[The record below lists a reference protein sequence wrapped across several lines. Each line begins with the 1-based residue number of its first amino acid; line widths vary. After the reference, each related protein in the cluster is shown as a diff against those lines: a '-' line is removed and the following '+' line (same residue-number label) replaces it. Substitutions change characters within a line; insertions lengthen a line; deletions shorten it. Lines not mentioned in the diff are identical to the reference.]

1 MVNSVP
7 TRRRFLKATSATAAA
22 LAVPRFRSAHAATSA
37 QTADGTRL
45 YYESHGTGAPI
56 VFLHEASRT
65 CRSFDLQVAALEA
78 RFQCILYNARGYPP
92 SDVASS
98 VESYSEDTAAT
109 DAGAILD
116 ALGLRD
122 AHLVGVS
129 MGSAAALQFS
139 LRSAS
144 RVRSLILCSIGAG
157 SDLKPGEFA
166 NRMEAFAKRIE
177 ASEPQTLADLLG
189 SLPDR
194 QRLREKNPIEFRKF
208 MEQASGL
215 SRVGLA
221 NTFRGVQARRPPI
234 YVHKDGV
241 AALTTPTLLIVGEL
255 DVQCIKPSQF
265 LAETIRGARLETLT
279 GTGHSV
285 NIEEPAIIN
294 RLVADFVDA
303 AEGKRTSR

>member
-1 MVNSVP
+1 M
-7 TRRRFLKATSATAAA
+7 RRHPHRLRMGRGSIMSRMEQVRRLSFYMRLHG
-22 LAVPRFRSAHAATSA
+22 LAVPLIS
-37 QTADGTRL
+37 RL
-45 YYESHGTGAPI
+45 RPSKRASN
-56 VFLHEASRT
+56 VFCTTHVVIPL
-65 CRSFDLQVAALEA
+65 
-78 RFQCILYNARGYPP
+78 

-98 VESYSEDTAAT
+98 VEFYSEDTAAT

-129 MGSAAALQFS
+129 MGSAAALQFT

-144 RVRSLILCSIGAG
+144 RVRSLTLCSIGAG

-177 ASEPQTLADLLG
+177 TSDPQTLADLLG
-189 SLPDR
+189 SSPDR

-234 YVHKDGV
+234 YAHKDGV
-241 AALTTPTLLIVGEL
+241 AALTTPTLLVVGEL
-255 DVQCIKPSQF
+255 DVQCTKPSQF
-265 LAETIRGARLETLT
+265 LAETIRGARLETLA

-303 AEGKRTSR
+303 AEGRRTSR